1 MVCNDHSVNKSESD
15 MLVKLI
21 WNIVFYMFL
30 FIW

>member
-15 MLVKLI
+15 MLVKLT